1 MSDAKKGEPVQDED
15 QVRLPRVTLD
25 LKVPIWSV
33 GIALAGLVWSLVS
46 MYFQLS
52 TMSAQM
58 ADLQLLLKASNTQT
72 VQLAAE
78 QALLKYR
85 IEKLENAQGVN
96 R

>member
-1 MSDAKKGEPVQDED
+1 MDE
-15 QVRLPRVTLD
+15 QQSNEVRLPRVTLD

-33 GIALAGLVWSLVS
+33 GISFAGLVWSLVS

-52 TMSAQM
+52 ALSGQM
-58 ADLQLLLKASNTQT
+58 ADLQLLLKANGTQT

-85 IEKLENAQGVN
+85 IEKLETHQGIN